1 MALIRSI
8 VSGVF
13 WIIALLVAI
22 PAICKLQPVVQEL
35 TSDWQAQ
42 GASSWSTDLANLV
55 DRSGNAAMWLVLS
68 GICIGIALLMQ
79 DAERHEE
86 TLICDCC
93 EVRAQISGC
102 QMAINV

>member
-1 MALIRSI
+1 MTLFRSI

-13 WIIALLVAI
+13 WIVAVLVAV
-22 PAICKLQPVVQEL
+22 PAICNLQRMVQEL

-68 GICIGIALLMQ
+68 GIFIGNALLM
-79 DAERHEE
+79 
-86 TLICDCC
+86 L
-93 EVRAQISGC
+93 
-102 QMAINV
+102 MLNVKKRV